1 MVVAIAEAV
10 LMNTCFAY
18 FCSGSLPADP
28 VTGEQPMGFGEL
40 PIVPLVFFSIAG
52 GVQVLIAIILYAMEK
67 PCSKDSGDETDTAAN
82 AMQGCR
88 QFCIGGVM
96 PAVQGLFM
104 MLFQLYTP
112 WHPLRGD
119 WYGYVFVAVMWITD
133 VGSADA
139 VEKTARKLKDEETPP
154 SLMAIINILGLPLAQ
169 VAALVANAMAL
180 SMAADLVY
188 VVPPCQYPAEYWSGT
203 YTGNFTLT
211 GDADGLLPNKNNCT
225 LDNGFGWDDIYGN
238 RTPAERLY
246 VDEVGFDIG
255 IGPYSPFSTF
265 SDGQGLQMYDF
276 IKREVYE
283 ENYEAWT
290 TDRTYPR
297 QYFFNDHPNAG
308 VRSFDY
314 VYSLIGVVTGAFY
327 ACMLVCLV
335 PMQLK
340 ALCSGGDP
348 SGGIQAEI

>member
-1 MVVAIAEAV
+1 M
-10 LMNTCFAY
+10 
-18 FCSGSLPADP
+18 
-28 VTGEQPMGFGEL
+28 
-40 PIVPLVFFSIAG
+40 
-52 GVQVLIAIILYAMEK
+52 
-67 PCSKDSGDETDTAAN
+67 
-82 AMQGCR
+82 
-88 QFCIGGVM
+88 
-96 PAVQGLFM
+96 
-104 MLFQLYTP
+104 
-112 WHPLRGD
+112 
-119 WYGYVFVAVMWITD
+119 
-133 VGSADA
+133 
-139 VEKTARKLKDEETPP
+139 
-154 SLMAIINILGLPLAQ
+154 
-169 VAALVANAMAL
+169 
-180 SMAADLVY
+180 
-188 VVPPCQYPAEYWSGT
+188 
-203 YTGNFTLT
+203 
-211 GDADGLLPNKNNCT
+211 LPNKNNCT
-225 LDNGFGWDDIYGN
+225 LDNGFGWDDLYGN

-283 ENYEAWT
+283 ANYEAWT

-308 VRSFDY
+308 ARSFDY